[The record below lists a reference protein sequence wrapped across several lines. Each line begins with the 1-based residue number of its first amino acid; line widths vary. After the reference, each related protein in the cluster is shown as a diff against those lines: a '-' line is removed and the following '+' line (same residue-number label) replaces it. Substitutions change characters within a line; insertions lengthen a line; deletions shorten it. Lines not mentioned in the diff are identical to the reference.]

1 MRRDA
6 VAVGGRLVRVAGIG
20 IVAAVKAHIS
30 RAVTGHIVGSALF
43 ELQAHANRL
52 RGAHVARLVVGS
64 IRRHQVGRVHV
75 VVRVEGSVPA
85 LLTGSLLVIIF
96 GGFEI
101 AGDTRGLAH
110 TVVVG
115 ISYLAIVLV
124 AKQVAAYRRI
134 LRIAAPVR
142 LGAAEH
148 AIIGVV
154 GLRRASA
161 RTRADDS
168 REHQKA
174 LGVFHRSHGRLS
186 VGADVL
192 VVGARGGD
200 TGGSLVYEL
209 VDFVVGVT
217 VIDVA
222 ALAKGI
228 AVDHA
233 ANVRVIVLVI
243 LCGIFLNGLVL
254 FVLCTTTPRG
264 ARVAENHA
272 ATRNGTNITADGNK
286 VRVASNGKAVRCRT
300 VIWIVYD
307 HAINNVIAAKNAADN
322 ATEKRCRNAVLIL
335 IRISNSRL
343 RIHIVDVE
351 IAHHAAIAIGN
362 ETAKLALV
370 IFNLN
375 CCRPR

>member
-1 MRRDA
+1 M
-6 VAVGGRLVRVAGIG
+6 
-20 IVAAVKAHIS
+20 
-30 RAVTGHIVGSALF
+30 
-43 ELQAHANRL
+43 
-52 RGAHVARLVVGS
+52 
-64 IRRHQVGRVHV
+64 
-75 VVRVEGSVPA
+75 PA

-124 AKQVAAYRRI
+124 AKQIAAYRRI
-134 LRIAAPVR
+134 FRVVAPVR

-200 TGGSLVYEL
+200 TGGSLVFEL
-209 VDFVVGVT
+209 VNLVVSIAVFYGT
-217 VIDVA
+217 

-228 AVDHA
+228 AINHTT
-233 ANVRVIVLVI
+233 NVGVVVQLGVGTAFR
-243 LCGIFLNGLVL
+243 NGLEL
-254 FVLCTTTPRG
+254 FLC
-264 ARVAENHA
+264 A
-272 ATRNGTNITADGNK
+272 AT
-286 VRVASNGKAVRCRT
+286 
-300 VIWIVYD
+300 
-307 HAINNVIAAKNAADN
+307 
-322 ATEKRCRNAVLIL
+322 
-335 IRISNSRL
+335 
-343 RIHIVDVE
+343 
-351 IAHHAAIAIGN
+351 
-362 ETAKLALV
+362 
-370 IFNLN
+370 
-375 CCRPR
+375 P

>member
-1 MRRDA
+1 M
-6 VAVGGRLVRVAGIG
+6 
-20 IVAAVKAHIS
+20 
-30 RAVTGHIVGSALF
+30 
-43 ELQAHANRL
+43 
-52 RGAHVARLVVGS
+52 
-64 IRRHQVGRVHV
+64 
-75 VVRVEGSVPA
+75 PA
-85 LLTGSLLVIIF
+85 LLAGSLLVIIF

-110 TVVVG
+110 TVVAG

-124 AKQVAAYRRI
+124 AKQVAFYRRI

-148 AIIGVV
+148 AIIGIV
-154 GLRRASA
+154 GMCRTST

-264 ARVAENHA
+264 ARMAENHA
-272 ATRNGTNITADGNK
+272 ATRNSANVAANGNK
-286 VRVASNGKAVRCRT
+286 MRSADIGVADNGKAVRCRT

-362 ETAKLALV
+362 ETAKVALV

-375 CCRPR
+375 CRS